1 MPASAWV
8 LFAGTFVNRLG
19 TFVLPFM
26 TLYLTRRGFSAPQAG
41 VAIAAYGLGGLVA
54 QAAGGLLAD
63 RIGRRNTIAMSM
75 LSAGALTLV
84 LWRAQTLAQI
94 YPLMFGVAC
103 LGELHRPA
111 AGALIADLVPSERR
125 VAAFTLFR
133 LAINVG
139 WAGGLALGG
148 FLAQRDFDLLFVGDA
163 ATSIMFGFIS
173 LAALPHGMRT
183 ARRDEAQLPSA
194 RATILSDR
202 GFLLFLAAAL
212 LSGTIYAQNV
222 SSLPLHVRDA
232 GYGPAVYGLLQS
244 LNGVIV
250 VVAELPLIAWVQ
262 RRDRLQMVGFG
273 SLLIGLAFGSLLFVH
288 TLPLFVAMVGLWT
301 FGEIMGSSTSTSIA
315 ADRAP
320 AHARGRYQS
329 ALGSMWSVAFVLGPI
344 LGTLVYS
351 IEPAILWWVCA
362 ALGVVA
368 LGLCLAAR
376 RQHVPPAGEVDVS
389 ST

>member
-1 MPASAWV
+1 
-8 LFAGTFVNRLG
+8 
-19 TFVLPFM
+19 
-26 TLYLTRRGFSAPQAG
+26 
-41 VAIAAYGLGGLVA
+41 
-54 QAAGGLLAD
+54 
-63 RIGRRNTIAMSM
+63 M
-75 LSAGALTLV
+75 LSTGALTLV

-94 YPLMFGVAC
+94 YPLMFAVAC

-125 VAAFTLFR
+125 VAAFTVFR
-133 LAINVG
+133 LSINVG

-163 ATSIMFGFIS
+163 ATSIAFGLIS
-173 LAALPHGMRT
+173 LSALPHGTRT
-183 ARRDEAQLPSA
+183 ARRDEAHLPSA

-212 LSGTIYAQNV
+212 LGGTVYAQNV
-222 SSLPLHVRDA
+222 SSLPLHIRDA
-232 GYGPAVYGLLQS
+232 GYGPSVYGLLQS

-250 VVAELPLIAWVQ
+250 VVAELPVIAWVL
-262 RRDRLQMVGFG
+262 RRDRLLMVGFG

-301 FGEIMGSSTSTSIA
+301 FGEIMGSSTATSIA

-329 ALGSMWSVAFVLGPI
+329 ALGSMWSVAFVIGPI

-351 IEPAILWWVCA
+351 VGPAVLWSVCG
-362 ALGVVA
+362 ALGLAA

-376 RQHVPPAGEVDVS
+376 RRPVPASAGREVDVP